1 MTLPATA
8 LPACTALIADD
19 ERLMR
24 EQLREALKVVW
35 PSLKILGEARHGL
48 EAVERVQSL
57 QPDIAF
63 LDIRMPGMSGIEVA
77 QALAQQAAAGGPALP
92 ALVFVTAY
100 DQHAVD
106 AFEQGAVDYILKPAQ
121 TDRLSRSA
129 QRLAQRLVPP
139 QTSPGAPQQTL
150 TLAASSLSPEA
161 LQALLDQLAQRLNAP
176 RPPYLQRIQ
185 ASQGQTLK
193 LIPVGDILF
202 FHSDEKYTLVRTRES
217 ECLIRKPIRELA
229 AELDPQQFWQ
239 IHRATLVNAQAIE
252 QVVRDDRGLLVLTL
266 RGCPDRLTVSRSHAG
281 LFKGM

>member
-1 MTLPATA
+1 MTAQAQP
-8 LPACTALIADD
+8 LPACSALIADD

-24 EQLREALKVVW
+24 EQLREALQEVW
-35 PSLKILGEARHGL
+35 PALNIVGEARHGL
-48 EAVERVQSL
+48 EAVEMIQSL
-57 QPDIAF
+57 RPDIAF

-77 QALAQQAAAGGPALP
+77 QALAQHASAGGPALP

-106 AFEQGAVDYILKPAQ
+106 AFEQGAVDYVLKPAQ
-121 TDRLSRSA
+121 TDRLTRTA
-129 QRLAQRLVPP
+129 QRLAQRLKPSHAQTPATSSPP
-139 QTSPGAPQQTL
+139 AET
-150 TLAASSLSPEA
+150 
-161 LQALLDQLAQRLNAP
+161 LQALLDQLALQLNGP

-185 ASQGQTLK
+185 ASQGQVLR

-217 ECLIRKPIRELA
+217 EYLIRKPIRELA

-239 IHRATLVNAQAIE
+239 IHRATLVNAQAID

-266 RGCPDRLTVSRSHAG
+266 RGCPERLTVSRSHTG

>member
-1 MTLPATA
+1 MTVQVPPLPT
-8 LPACTALIADD
+8 CTALIADD

-24 EQLREALKVVW
+24 EQLREALKEVW
-35 PSLKILGEARHGL
+35 PALKILGEARHGL
-48 EAVERVQSL
+48 EAVELIQTL

-77 QALAQQAAAGGPALP
+77 QALAQHASAGGAALP

-106 AFEQGAVDYILKPAQ
+106 AFEQGAVDYVLKPAQ
-121 TDRLSRSA
+121 TDRLTRTA
-129 QRLAQRLVPP
+129 RRLAQQLMAQPSVA
-139 QTSPGAPQQTL
+139 QAAPTE
-150 TLAASSLSPEA
+150 AMHSL
-161 LQALLDQLAQRLNAP
+161 LHQLAQRLSGQSS
-176 RPPYLQRIQ
+176 PYLQRIQ
-185 ASQGQTLK
+185 ASQGQVLR

-217 ECLIRKPIRELA
+217 EYLIRKPIRELA

-252 QVVRDDRGLLVLTL
+252 QVVRDDRGLLVLSL
-266 RGCPDRLTVSRSHAG
+266 RGCPERLTVSRSHAG

>member
-1 MTLPATA
+1 MTIQPFA

-24 EQLREALKVVW
+24 EQLRAALQTVW
-35 PSLKILGEARHGL
+35 PSLKVLGEARHGL
-48 EAVERVQSL
+48 EAVEMVQSL

-77 QALAQQAAAGGPALP
+77 QALAQHAASGGPALP

-106 AFEQGAVDYILKPAQ
+106 AFEQGAMDYILKPAQ
-121 TDRLSRSA
+121 TDRLSRTA

-139 QTSPGAPQQTL
+139 QAPQQM
-150 TLAASSLSPEA
+150 LAPAVSSPPPEA
-161 LQALLDQLAQRLNAP
+161 LQTLLNQLAQRLHGP
-176 RPPYLQRIQ
+176 TSPYLQRIQ
-185 ASQGQTLK
+185 ASQGQVLK

-202 FHSDEKYTLVRTRES
+202 FHSDEKYTLVRTREN
-217 ECLIRKPIRELA
+217 EFLIRKPIRELV

-239 IHRATLVNAQAIE
+239 IHRATLVNAQAID

-266 RGCPDRLTVSRSHAG
+266 RGCPERLTVSRSHAG

>member
-1 MTLPATA
+1 MTTPPVS

-24 EQLREALKVVW
+24 EQLREALQEVW
-35 PSLKILGEARHGL
+35 PSLKILGEARNGL
-48 EAVERVQSL
+48 EAVEMVQSL

-77 QALAQQAAAGGPALP
+77 QALTQHTASGGTALP

-106 AFEQGAVDYILKPAQ
+106 AFEQGAVDYVLKPAQ
-121 TDRLSRSA
+121 TDRLTRTT
-129 QRLAQRLVPP
+129 QRLALRLAPP
-139 QTSPGAPQQTL
+139 QAPTPATSS
-150 TLAASSLSPEA
+150 ASPDA
-161 LQALLDQLAQRLNAP
+161 LQALLGQLAQRLHGP
-176 RPPYLQRIQ
+176 SSPYLQRIQ
-185 ASQGQTLK
+185 ASQGQVLR

-217 ECLIRKPIRELA
+217 EFLIRKPIRELA